1 MKRRN
6 TIYTAFDVRVCLIGA
21 ICLLGLAGCW
31 SSSNF
36 LDYSYSTA
44 EFHKAL
50 NEEKT
55 VLISIGADF
64 DLLWKM
70 KNSELKESDTWRH
83 FFDARDFR
91 FFIYNRSTETYHK
104 ELSDLKNGAGSG
116 LLAVYD
122 KRIGDRPLTTHA
134 WPAQPQDFDELISFL
149 GSEINQREICL
160 TDEFIFTSSKDVT
173 FIRGIPGGAR
183 GPDPNFEN

>member
-64 DLLWKM
+64 DAFWQL
-70 KNSELKESDTWRH
+70 KNSEIKKSDKWRR
-83 FFDARDFR
+83 FVDGNEFR

-122 KRIGDRPLTTHA
+122 KRIGGRPLTTHA
-134 WPAQPQDFDELISFL
+134 WPAQPQDFDELISFM
-149 GSEINQREICL
+149 GSEANQREIRL
-160 TDEFIFTSSKDVT
+160 TDEFTFTSSNDVT